1 MRGGSRDRAVE
12 VPRGGASSAVTYG
25 IRACPRPCSSVWI
38 ERLPSKQRVAGS
50 SPAGGAT
57 KVLVRG
63 GILSES
69 FSHSNRRA
77 TNVPQRVT
85 TRRHWGGRHGTEAEG
100 AANCRGDPAAPVW
113 PLPSASA

>member
-25 IRACPRPCSSVWI
+25 IRACPRPCSSVRI

-57 KVLVRG
+57 TKVEATGPPRSSPLFARRYACMLWGSGRQNRAIELHVSLAVLEQAERMSS
-63 GILSES
+63 GIE
-69 FSHSNRRA
+69 
-77 TNVPQRVT
+77 
-85 TRRHWGGRHGTEAEG
+85 RH
-100 AANCRGDPAAPVW
+100 
-113 PLPSASA
+113 L